1 MSSLN
6 HDPNGYWKSLE
17 ELESGPVEAG
27 SADEFP
33 AGADPENGT
42 SDPLSRRNFFQLM
55 GASMAL
61 AGIAGP
67 GCRRYETEEIVPLA
81 RRPEDR
87 VPGNTL
93 QYATAWEMNGIAQPL
108 VATSYDGRPIKVDGN
123 PEHPF
128 IGGPVTP
135 GGKAS
140 GGSSPYAQASIL
152 HLYDPDRSKSVLK
165 GGKES
170 SLEDFKA
177 FITQARGAITSAGAG
192 VRFLSEATSS
202 PTVQAMKRTLLERI
216 PGAQWHEWEPVSF
229 DNERA
234 GTKLA
239 FGRAYRSFPQL
250 DKAKTIVTLDGDV
263 FIEHPAAVRLSKDYA
278 KSRAAEGSSL
288 GEGQMNRLWA
298 VESTFTT
305 TGAAADHRLPLRSEL
320 VLPFAMALD
329 ALVNGGAAPT
339 AEFLGEKKV
348 AAFLQVLAEELV
360 ENTGRA
366 VVLAGRRQPAIVHA
380 LVARINA
387 KIAGGVVQYFE
398 DPEPDRPTH
407 VESISA
413 LARDMAAGQVKAL
426 FILGGNPVYDAPA
439 DLAFADALAKVET
452 SVHLSEYANET
463 SAKTG
468 WHLPKAHYLET
479 WADSR
484 TWDGTLTLAQPL
496 IQPLYGGLS
505 VPEALLIAF
514 PVFGD
519 AIRSGVDAVR
529 GTIEGTWA
537 PNAWRQAVHDGF
549 VASTQFPVATPTVGS
564 LAPIELSAT
573 QRGGSRL
580 GKGQLEVVYQ
590 PSSTIWDGRFANN
603 AWLQEIPDFLTKVTW
618 DNYALVAPSTAKDL
632 GIDNDTI
639 IKVKVDGREIAIAAY
654 TMPGQAR
661 DSIGLVLGGGRTR
674 AGKVGGD
681 GKKKVG
687 FDVYPLRATADLDFA
702 AGKATV
708 TPTGE
713 HFQLANTQEHWD
725 IREGLDKKIGDK
737 GIKQRLGML
746 VVETDAK
753 EFFEDEHWDAQGD
766 LEFFQDKVHGRRYSL
781 FKEHEYVGHQWG
793 MAVDLNQCTGCNA
806 CVIACQA
813 ENNIPVVGKDQVI
826 KNREMHWLRMD
837 RYFKGSMDEPE
848 VVSQP
853 VSCQQCELAPCE
865 QVCPVGATTHSSEGL
880 NDMAYNRCV
889 GTRYCLNNCPYR
901 ARRFNFLD
909 YNKEFKEARSRVRNL
924 LFNPEVTVRH
934 RGVMEKCTYCV
945 QRIQNAKITAKNE
958 RRDLKDGDIVTACQG
973 ACASDA
979 IVFGDLADK
988 DSRVTKLHQNRRTY
1002 DLLAELNTRP
1012 RTKYMARVR
1021 NPNPKLV
1028 PPAAA
1033 DKGHH

>member
-6 HDPNGYWKSLE
+6 HDPTGYWKSLE
-17 ELESGPVEAG
+17 ELETDPVAAG
-27 SADEFP
+27 SPDEFP
-33 AGADPENGT
+33 AGAEGDT

-67 GCRRYETEEIVPLA
+67 GCRRYEQEEIVPLA

-93 QYATAWEMNGIAQPL
+93 QYASTYEMSGVAQPL
-108 VATSYDGRPIKVDGN
+108 VVTSYDGRPIKVDGN
-123 PEHPF
+123 PDHPF
-128 IGGPVTP
+128 VGGGVLP
-135 GGKAS
+135 GTKVHA
-140 GGSSPYAQASIL
+140 GSSPFAQASIL
-152 HLYDPDRSKSVLK
+152 HLYDPDRSKSTLK
-165 GGKES
+165 GGSES
-170 SLEDFKA
+170 SLEDWKA
-177 FITQARGAITSAGAG
+177 WIEQARPQLTAAGAG

-202 PTVQAMKRTLLERI
+202 PTVQAMKRTLLARI

-239 FGRAYRSFPQL
+239 FGKPYRSFAQL
-250 DKAKTIVTLDGDV
+250 DKAQTIVVLDGDV
-263 FIEHPAAVRLSKDYA
+263 FLEHPAAVRLSRDFA
-278 KSRAAEGSSL
+278 RSRAVEGGSL
-288 GEGQMNRLWA
+288 GEGVMNRLWA

-305 TGAAADHRLPLRSEL
+305 TGASADHRLPLRSEL
-320 VLPFAMALD
+320 VLPFAMALE

-339 AEFLGEKKV
+339 AEFLSEKKV
-348 AAFLQVLAEELV
+348 AAFLEVLAEELQQ
-360 ENTGRA
+360 NAGKA
-366 VVLAGRRQPAIVHA
+366 VVLAGRRQPPQVHA
-380 LVARINA
+380 LAAFINA
-387 KIAGGVVQYFE
+387 KIGAGVVQYFE

-407 VESISA
+407 VESISQ
-413 LARDMAAGQVKAL
+413 LARDMQGGAVKAL

-439 DLAFADALAKVET
+439 DLGFADALAKVET
-452 SVHLSEYANET
+452 SVHLAEYANET
-463 SAKTG
+463 SVKTT
-468 WHLPKAHYLET
+468 WHVPKAHYLET
-479 WADSR
+479 WADAR
-484 TWDGTLTLAQPL
+484 AWDGTLTIAQPL
-496 IQPLYGGLS
+496 VQPLYGGLS
-505 VPEALLIAF
+505 VPEFLLLAF

-519 AIRSGVDAVR
+519 GVRTGNDAVR

-549 VASTQFPVATPTVGS
+549 VAGTQFPAATPAAG
-564 LAPIELSAT
+564 ARPPIELSPT

-580 GKGQLEVVYQ
+580 GKNQLEVVYQ

-618 DNYALVAPSTAKDL
+618 DNYALVAPGTAKDL
-632 GIDNDTI
+632 GIENNTI

-687 FDVYPLRATADLDFA
+687 FDVYPLRTVAELDFA

-713 HFQLANTQEHWD
+713 AFELANTQDHWD
-725 IREGLDKKIGDK
+725 IREGLDKKVGDK

-746 VVETDAK
+746 VVETDAQ
-753 EFFEDEHWDAQGD
+753 EFFAHDEWDAQKD
-766 LEFFQDKVHGRRYSL
+766 LEFFNDKVHGRRYSL

-793 MAVDLNQCTGCNA
+793 MAIDLNQCTGCNA

-813 ENNIPVVGKDQVI
+813 ENNIPVVGKEQVI
-826 KNREMHWLRMD
+826 KNREMHWLRID

-848 VVSQP
+848 IASQP
-853 VSCQQCELAPCE
+853 VACQHCELAPCE

-901 ARRFNFLD
+901 VRRFNFLD
-909 YNKEFKEARSRVRNL
+909 FNKEFKEARNRVRNL

-934 RGVMEKCTYCV
+934 RGVMEKCTFCV

-958 RRDLKDGDIVTACQG
+958 RRDLKDGDIVTACQS
-973 ACASDA
+973 ACASEA

-988 DSRVTKLHQNRRTY
+988 TSRVTALHENKRSY
-1002 DLLAELNTRP
+1002 DLLSELNTRP
-1012 RTKYMARVR
+1012 RTRFMARVR
-1021 NPNPKLV
+1021 NPNPKLA
-1028 PPAAA
+1028 PAPAAA